1 MAGVGCSSEE
11 LKGRTHARLACQ
23 LQRRISGHSGKATG
37 GHAVLVNKW
46 NGNLREEI
54 VGTEHQRL
62 CGQSAPGR
70 YASRRKTESESC
82 THYYQ
87 PWGSCTANC
96 LAVHDNIHRGGHGW
110 PHSSRKK
117 CPHALLCREKLLE
130 AVEVGGH
137 NANTQQLVDA
147 VSSLRWDQ
155 DLLSDSERN
164 SHLMQAMTSDA
175 FHVFGV
181 QVCMSTFCW
190 AHGHTRHRVA
200 KAGTGQGPSSD
211 RRASMSGRSCK

>member
-130 AVEVGGH
+130 AMEVGGH

-164 SHLMQAMTSDA
+164 SHLVQAVASDA

-190 AHGHTRHRVA
+190 AHGHTRHRAV
-200 KAGTGQGPSSD
+200 KAGTRQGPSSD